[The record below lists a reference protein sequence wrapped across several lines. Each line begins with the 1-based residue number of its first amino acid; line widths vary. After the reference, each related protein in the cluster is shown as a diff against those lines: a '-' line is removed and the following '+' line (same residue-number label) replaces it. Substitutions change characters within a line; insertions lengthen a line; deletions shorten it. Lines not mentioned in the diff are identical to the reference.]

1 MGSFFRLYGG
11 DTDLFASLW
20 ISRMPSDEAV
30 LVDNVVNSLDLSDGK
45 PEIRDCVRIGMPPDN
60 LPGGTWFDI
69 NAYRV

>member
-1 MGSFFRLYGG
+1 
-11 DTDLFASLW
+11 
-20 ISRMPSDEAV
+20 MPSDEAV
-30 LVDNVVNSLDLSDGK
+30 LADNVVNSLDLSDGK